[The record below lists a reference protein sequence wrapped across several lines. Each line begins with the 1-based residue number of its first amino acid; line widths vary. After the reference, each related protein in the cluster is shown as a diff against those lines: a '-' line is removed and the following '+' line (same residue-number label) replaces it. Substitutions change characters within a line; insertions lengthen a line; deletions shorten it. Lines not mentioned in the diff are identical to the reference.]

1 MYDFMDDEPNEFA
14 GAKIL
19 YIEDN
24 SDNRMLVRRILM
36 VEDFVVVEAVDGKSG
51 IELAKR
57 EHPDLILM
65 DMNLP
70 EIDGYELTRR
80 VREQIPELAAVPIIA
95 MTANVMHG
103 DREKTL
109 EAGCDGYIPKP
120 IDVDALPGQVKK
132 FLKEARARKR

>member
-1 MYDFMDDEPNEFA
+1 M

-19 YIEDN
+19 YIED
-24 SDNRMLVRRILM
+24 SPSNRLLVSRILL
-36 VEDFVVVEAVDGKSG
+36 VEGYEVIEAEDGILG
-51 IELAKR
+51 IELAKK

-70 EIDGYELTRR
+70 DKDGYALTREI
-80 VREQIPELAAVPIIA
+80 REIPELADIPVVA

-109 EAGCDGYIPKP
+109 EAGCVGYIPKP
-120 IDVDALPGQVKK
+120 IDVDALPEQVAR
-132 FLKEARARKR
+132 FLEANN

>member
-1 MYDFMDDEPNEFA
+1 MDE
-14 GAKIL
+14 KIL

-24 SDNRMLVRRILM
+24 PGNRMLVRRILM
-36 VEDFVVVEAVDGKSG
+36 VEDFNVIEAEDGPKG
-51 IELAKR
+51 IELALS
-57 EHPDLILM
+57 EHPELILM

-70 EIDGYELTRR
+70 DMDGYELTKRR
-80 VREQIPELAAVPIIA
+80 REMPELDAIPIIA

-120 IDVDALPGQVKK
+120 IDVDALPEQVAQ
-132 FLKEARARKR
+132 FLKMKRKK